1 MSKPNKMIFAF
12 AVCAVATVVSA
23 CVHAEGPTVAE
34 AMSEAQP
41 LVEELAAVT
50 IPVSDIE
57 AAEAF
62 YIASLDA
69 TFVRR
74 MDVEAYR
81 EAIYALPNADG
92 AKLVLIQSLTG
103 KSTIGPVRMVFNTS
117 QAEAAVEASVAAG
130 ATVER
135 AATAIPGMDIV
146 IGIVH
151 DADGNTLE
159 FIQR

>member
-1 MSKPNKMIFAF
+1 MPKSHKCVASFVAIA
-12 AVCAVATVVSA
+12 AAALITACAYAEDVAPVVA
-23 CVHAEGPTVAE
+23 A
-34 AMSEAQP
+34 P

-62 YIASLDA
+62 YVASLDA

-81 EAIYALPNADG
+81 EAIYALPDTDG

-103 KSTIGPVRMVFNTS
+103 KSKMGPVRMVFNTS
-117 QAEAAVEASVAAG
+117 QAEAAVAASVAAG

-151 DADGNTLE
+151 DTDGNTLE